1 MFHRQEIGNH
11 QSPSKTARAG
21 SIAFWLW
28 ALAQVCLLQNWFAG
42 LSGVIG
48 FGTLYAFRIGRE
60 ERLMRETFGPVWD
73 AYVARSW
80 RLLPLLH

>member
-1 MFHRQEIGNH
+1 MASSGAIARPRALRSTSNSRQ
-11 QSPSKTARAG
+11 
-21 SIAFWLW
+21 LW

-60 ERLMRETFGPVWD
+60 ERLMRETFGPV
-73 AYVARSW
+73 
-80 RLLPLLH
+80 